1 MEIRIVQDKYNSNK
15 TWLVKRSK
23 CGHYYVNQEIYS
35 MKFYTAYSR
44 STRRFLT
51 AVGII

>member
-1 MEIRIVQDKYNSNK
+1 MTINRIQDKYNSNK

-23 CGHYYVNQEIYS
+23 CGHYYVNQEICGR
-35 MKFYTAYSR
+35 KFYTAYSR